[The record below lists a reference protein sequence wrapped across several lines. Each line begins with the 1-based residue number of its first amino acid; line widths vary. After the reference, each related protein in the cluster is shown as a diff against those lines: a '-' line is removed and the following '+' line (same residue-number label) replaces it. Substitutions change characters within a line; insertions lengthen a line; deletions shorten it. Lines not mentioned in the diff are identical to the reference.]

1 MIQDFLIPFAAI
13 SLAELGDKTQL
24 AVLCLASQTKKHL
37 NLLLGVILAFILA
50 DGLAII
56 LGKIFS
62 GLIPINYIKTAAG
75 IIFITFGIITLVN
88 NKEEKTTCELK
99 KPFLSAFT
107 LIFISEMGD
116 KTQISAGLFA
126 AEYNPILVFIGVLLA
141 LTILSIIA
149 VYMGKFISTKIN
161 KKTIHTIA
169 GILFIAIGITNFF

>member
-24 AVLCLASQTKKHL
+24 AVLCLASQTKKYAQ
-37 NLLLGVILAFILA
+37 LLIGVILAFMLA

-62 GLIPINYIKTAAG
+62 GLIPTNYIKIAAG
-75 IIFITFGIITLVN
+75 TIFITFGLITLIN
-88 NKEEKTTCELK
+88 NKEEESKCELK

-116 KTQISAGLFA
+116 KTQISAALFA
-126 AEYNPILVFIGVLLA
+126 AEYNPFVVFFGVMLA
-141 LTILSIIA
+141 LTILSVLA

-161 KKTIHTIA
+161 KKTINIIA
-169 GILFIAIGITNFF
+169 GILFIIIGITNFF